1 MSVLVNLAMFP
12 TDTGSS
18 LSTPVSKV
26 IELIKNSGAQYQLG
40 PMGTTI
46 ETKDMAEAL
55 DIIHRA
61 HSLLEQN
68 HDRIYT
74 TITIDARK
82 GDVGRMQAKVQSI
95 ENNIGKVNT

>member
-1 MSVLVNLAMFP
+1 MSVLVNFAMFP

-26 IELIKNSGAQYQLG
+26 IELIKNSGVQYQLG

-46 ETKDMAEAL
+46 ETEGMEEAL
-55 DIIHRA
+55 DVINQA
-61 HSLLEQN
+61 HTLLAKN

-82 GDVGRMQAKVQSI
+82 GDVGRMQSKIQSI